1 MTQQKLNLLQ
11 FAASGT
17 TEASATPPEV
27 VRREF
32 PHTNFRSELLD
43 DVPDQLF
50 RNSLAPDSAR
60 AANAA
65 EKAATGDSTGLHPV
79 FEETS
84 HPVRNRDGP
93 NVTTL
98 PSQVHDCPLALTLL
112 KVVHGQC
119 GEFMSP
125 KSASQKNCK

>member
-11 FAASGT
+11 LAASGT

-32 PHTNFRSELLD
+32 ADTNFRGELLD

-60 AANAA
+60 AAHAA
-65 EKAATGDSTGLHPV
+65 EEATTGDSTGPHPV
-79 FEETS
+79 IEETA
-84 HPVRNRDGP
+84 HPVRDRDGL
-93 NVTTL
+93 NVTAL
-98 PSQVHDCPLALTLL
+98 PTQVHDCPMAFTLL
-112 KVVHGQC
+112 KLVNCQAS
-119 GEFMSP
+119 EFMSP
-125 KSASQKNCK
+125 KSAS